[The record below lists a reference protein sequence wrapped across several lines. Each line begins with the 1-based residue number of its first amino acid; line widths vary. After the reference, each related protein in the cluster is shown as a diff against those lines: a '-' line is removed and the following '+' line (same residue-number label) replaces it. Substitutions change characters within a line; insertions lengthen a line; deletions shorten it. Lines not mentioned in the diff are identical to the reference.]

1 MARLF
6 AGLCMVG
13 LCGLLTS
20 PLPACSLCTSP
31 LRRETLGAE
40 LDRADL
46 VLFGY
51 AANPKLNVQ
60 AGALPGAG
68 STDFTI
74 ERIVKSDGNLNQK
87 KLTLE
92 RYVPV
97 LDPKDPPRFL
107 LFCNMNAKAAGAKLD
122 PFLGRQTKSAAVVDY
137 LEHARAER
145 ARGKAAA
152 LLYYAKFLD
161 HPDDVIAEDAFLE
174 YARSTDQDVGQVAKQ
189 LDPAQLRGL
198 LQRPRLDPD
207 RISLFAFLLGN
218 CGEPKDADF
227 LRQRITESKG
237 DDLRSLDGLLGG
249 YLAMRPHEGWKLTQ
263 DILHDRAAGFLKK
276 YAALRAVR
284 LYMGWKPAE
293 TKASMLVTYRLVVA
307 DGETADLAIEDLRRW
322 KIWDLTTLILAQYRK
337 ASHDAP
343 IVKRGILRYALCC
356 PFPEAHQFLDRARAQ
371 EPALVKD
378 LTDSLEFERKD

>member
-6 AGLCMVG
+6 ACLCIVG
-13 LCGLLTS
+13 LSGLLAA
-20 PLPACSLCTSP
+20 PLPACSLCTS
-31 LRRETLGAE
+31 LVRRETLGAE

-74 ERIVKSDGNLNQK
+74 ERVVKSDGNLNQK

-97 LDPKDPPRFL
+97 LDPKDPPRLL
-107 LFCNMNAKAAGAKLD
+107 LFCNTNAKAAGGKLD

-137 LEHARAER
+137 LDHARVER

-152 LLYYAKFLD
+152 LLYYAKFLE

-174 YARSTDQDVGQVAKQ
+174 FARSTDQEVGQVAKQ
-189 LDPAQLRGL
+189 LDPAQLRRL

-207 RISLFAFLLGN
+207 RLSLFAFLLGN
-218 CGEPKDADF
+218 CGELKDADF
-227 LRQRITESKG
+227 LRQRITEAKG
-237 DDLRSLDGLLGG
+237 DDARALDGLLGG
-249 YLAMRPHEGWKLTQ
+249 FMAMRPREGWKLTR
-263 DILHDRAAGFLKK
+263 DILHDGGAGFLKK

-284 LYMGWKPAE
+284 FFMGWKPGE
-293 TKASMLVTYRLVVA
+293 TKASMLATYRLVVA
-307 DGETADLAIEDLRRW
+307 DGEMADLAIEDLRRW
-322 KIWDLTTLILAQYRK
+322 KIWDLTTLILAHYRK

-356 PFPEAHQFLDRARAQ
+356 PLPEAQQFLDRARAQ
-371 EPALVKD
+371 EPALVKE
-378 LTDSLEFERKD
+378 LTESLEFERKN